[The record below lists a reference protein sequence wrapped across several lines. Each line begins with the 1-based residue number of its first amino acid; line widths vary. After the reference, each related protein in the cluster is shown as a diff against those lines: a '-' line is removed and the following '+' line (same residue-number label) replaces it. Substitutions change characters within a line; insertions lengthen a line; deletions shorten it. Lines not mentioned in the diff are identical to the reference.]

1 MAKIFFVLSRL
12 RLLNISYKTFT
23 NGFQLPTQKIVR
35 KREEDRGRGRER
47 ERERERESEKE
58 SVKMLWA
65 W

>member
-47 ERERERESEKE
+47 ERERERER
-58 SVKMLWA
+58 
-65 W
+65 